1 MAYSVPDETW
11 ADYKAARVL
20 TGRDFDVEGL
30 AGKCALFVSR
40 QVLTY

>member
-1 MAYSVPDETW
+1 MPDETW

-30 AGKCALFVSR
+30 AGTLFAKAL
-40 QVLTY
+40 VLLEGVE